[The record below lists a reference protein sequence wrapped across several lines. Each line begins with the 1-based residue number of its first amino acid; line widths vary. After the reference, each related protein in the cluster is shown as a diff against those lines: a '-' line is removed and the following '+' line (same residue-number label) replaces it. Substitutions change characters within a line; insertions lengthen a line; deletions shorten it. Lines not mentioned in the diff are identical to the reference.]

1 VQVIEGVY
9 TPKDIK
15 PETPGEKSGT
25 DVGNWVSMRGIAA
38 PTMEKF
44 GVKTYQDRQ
53 EYVYPS
59 GGIKVRN
66 LQEKGF
72 YAKNGFKGDELFGMN
87 LFPAG
92 SAKKVTVTEGELDAL
107 SVYQMMDHRYINP
120 VVSLPSATP
129 SKKLWEKCSEWLNS
143 FDQIV
148 ISVDK
153 DEAGDAVASRMAKMF
168 PNKVYRVDHGSYKDA
183 NDFLQAGKAK
193 EFMSAWWGAQK
204 YVPENV
210 LNTSEQF
217 LSLYRDT
224 PEHQYVET
232 GIQGLDDKILGLMQG
247 HFTVIKA
254 PTGIGKSLAPH
265 TLVMRYDG
273 GIVRADQVS
282 VGDQLMGP
290 DGNPRNV
297 LNVNFQQG
305 PMYRVTPVKGEP
317 FECNADH
324 ILSLRHTS
332 TGEIKNVVL
341 TEYMGWSKTQKH
353 LWKLW
358 RTGVDFCVERFG
370 AQSWKPAYIHGCY
383 LGDGHKHDPA
393 FSMGKKKM
401 KVMERLYE
409 FGVKPTSVTFDRG
422 CYRIGFSRDSDVW
435 RSVASYLE
443 PRRIDHQYKVG
454 TRKVRLYVLAGL
466 LDTDGSVTSGGA
478 EITQKSEKL
487 ADDICFVARSLGM
500 AAYKKLK
507 VVKGEKYYRVTISG
521 DLTEIPCVRLK
532 FKPRKQIKNVLNTGF
547 TVEPIGEGTYRGI
560 MLDGDHLFLLGDFTV
575 THNTEVMRYLE
586 YNMIQKGVPIA
597 AWHLEETKL
606 RSLLGLVSYHLK
618 DNVTRRDL
626 IDEKGVGDLVI
637 EAIKDLTKDELFY
650 QFYLSDGQG
659 ADELI
664 DQIRFF
670 SQACGCK
677 FVFFEPIQDVVAGTS
692 EESKEA
698 MLADLSIRLSKLAAE
713 LNVGIVTIAHTNEN
727 GDMKYCK
734 MIGQRASVIISLSRD
749 KESDDFE
756 ERNTTYLR
764 VEKNRPCSEEGSAGR
779 MRFNSETFT
788 LKEVV

>member
-1 VQVIEGVY
+1 MGDIAHQECPYPSCGSSDAFSYNTGGYGRCHACERGYPSKERTFEWAKEKYPVEVVERSF
-9 TPKDIK
+9 TPKAIQSWDPSERATK
-15 PETPGEKSGT
+15 ETPGEG
-25 DVGNWVSMRGIAA
+25 GWVSMRGIAA

-143 FDQIV
+143 FDQILL
-148 ISVDK
+148 SVDK

-254 PTGIGKSLAPH
+254 PTGIGK
-265 TLVMRYDG
+265 
-273 GIVRADQVS
+273 
-282 VGDQLMGP
+282 
-290 DGNPRNV
+290 
-297 LNVNFQQG
+297 
-305 PMYRVTPVKGEP
+305 
-317 FECNADH
+317 
-324 ILSLRHTS
+324 
-332 TGEIKNVVL
+332 
-341 TEYMGWSKTQKH
+341 
-353 LWKLW
+353 
-358 RTGVDFCVERFG
+358 
-370 AQSWKPAYIHGCY
+370 
-383 LGDGHKHDPA
+383 
-393 FSMGKKKM
+393 
-401 KVMERLYE
+401 
-409 FGVKPTSVTFDRG
+409 
-422 CYRIGFSRDSDVW
+422 
-435 RSVASYLE
+435 
-443 PRRIDHQYKVG
+443 
-454 TRKVRLYVLAGL
+454 
-466 LDTDGSVTSGGA
+466 
-478 EITQKSEKL
+478 
-487 ADDICFVARSLGM
+487 
-500 AAYKKLK
+500 
-507 VVKGEKYYRVTISG
+507 
-521 DLTEIPCVRLK
+521 
-532 FKPRKQIKNVLNTGF
+532 
-547 TVEPIGEGTYRGI
+547 
-560 MLDGDHLFLLGDFTV
+560 
-575 THNTEVMRYLE
+575 TEVMRYLE

-677 FVFFEPIQDVVAGTS
+677 FVFFEPVQDVVVGST
-692 EESKEA
+692 EESKES
-698 MLADLSIRLSKLAAE
+698 MLSDLAIRLSKLAAE
-713 LNVGIVTIAHTNEN
+713 LNVGIVTIAHTNED
-727 GDMKYCK
+727 GQIKYCR
-734 MIGQRASVIISLSRD
+734 MLGQRASVIINLHRD
-749 KESDDFE
+749 KTSEDFT
-756 ERNTTYLR
+756 ERNTTYLS
-764 VEKNRPCSEEGSAGR
+764 VEKNRPCSEEGPAGM
-779 MRFNSETFT
+779 MRFNPETFT
-788 LKEVV
+788 LKEV